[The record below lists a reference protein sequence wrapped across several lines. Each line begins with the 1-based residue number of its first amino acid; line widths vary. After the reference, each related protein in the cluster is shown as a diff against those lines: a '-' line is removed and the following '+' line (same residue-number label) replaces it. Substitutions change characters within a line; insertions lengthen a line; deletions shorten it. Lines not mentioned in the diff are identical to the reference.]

1 MNKFLVNVTE
11 KIDKLYKIY
20 EDYIWK
26 NSSRHLAV
34 VFQNNMIITFYL
46 YEGNELLDEF
56 HLSFD
61 KNEYDLYKAICLR
74 SFAIML
80 GNVMVYKMASEDVYY
95 NKMHKSY
102 ITIIV
107 KDKNIVSLID
117 KILEHQLEERID
129 FNTKIISDESNKVKK
144 RIYNKKFLREFD
156 TRIHLSE
163 EMFKGW

>member
-26 NSSRHLAV
+26 NKDRRLAV
-34 VFQNNMIITFYL
+34 IFQNNMIITFYL
-46 YEGNELLDEF
+46 YEGNELLDEL

-61 KNEYDLYKAICLR
+61 NNEYDLYKAICLR

-80 GNVMVYKMASEDVYY
+80 GNVMVYKMDDEDVYY
-95 NKMHKSY
+95 NKKHKSY

-107 KDKNIVSLID
+107 KDKY
-117 KILEHQLEERID
+117 HRP
-129 FNTKIISDESNKVKK
+129 
-144 RIYNKKFLREFD
+144 
-156 TRIHLSE
+156 
-163 EMFKGW
+163 